1 MPNRILF
8 NDTAENMQVQVFGS
22 NEGDIQPL
30 KVDASGNLLVNGT
43 IAGQVTIDTT
53 TIPLNVAA
61 TEALPVKVEGDVT
74 IDTTT
79 PLNVVASAD
88 APLPVMVAKRE
99 TVSVGPDNFTGNGTD
114 VMTAA
119 EDVLALSDYT
129 YFIRHEGLLGAAPIK
144 VQVQISPDKDNDAL
158 WVNSPDVAVE
168 IPVGGNG
175 VVVSEF
181 YLQYIRLL
189 ITDLVN
195 DSTATVYFQGQY

>member
-1 MPNRILF
+1 
-8 NDTAENMQVQVFGS
+8 
-22 NEGDIQPL
+22 
-30 KVDASGNLLVNGT
+30 
-43 IAGQVTIDTT
+43 
-53 TIPLNVAA
+53 
-61 TEALPVKVEGDVT
+61 
-74 IDTTT
+74 
-79 PLNVVASAD
+79 
-88 APLPVMVAKRE
+88 MVAKRE